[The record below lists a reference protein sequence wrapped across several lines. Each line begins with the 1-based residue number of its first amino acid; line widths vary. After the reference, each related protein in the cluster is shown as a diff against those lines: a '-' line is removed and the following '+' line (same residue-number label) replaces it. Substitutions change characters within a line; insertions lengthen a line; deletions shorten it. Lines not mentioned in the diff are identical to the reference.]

1 MEIGEFYCQ
10 ELVRAKQLELGKILG
25 TINPAN
31 VLTKHVPAAEL
42 KSQLENIGMIN
53 LDEFPELRAQL
64 DTAEALR
71 IAATMTAEE
80 VNASD
85 RVPKLAGH
93 KHKSDLSLTTPW
105 KPKLATSVTALQ
117 VVAASCLLTTCKA
130 QDSDEDSPGA
140 SGSSSALMWILA
152 SILVVYAA
160 YKLMKEL
167 LIDAVWAYNCSRN
180 LLRDFFPDAEPET
193 EADPMIAITM
203 SQEHSHVPHLDLISD
218 ISETADHLAASAA
231 GESQSSASAPEAAQ
245 DQGGGRASS
254 SSNASVELSPTALP
268 EPTAPVASA
277 TENATIGLTLFPN
290 RRPNAQQAL
299 RHPVNSDAVAGHR
312 PASSATSHTSGDA
325 HSEIATMMPV
335 MASVPVVRFRTGN
348 GRGKSGNPDNPSSS
362 SASSTQLNVTSAVT
376 RAQRIQHAAERILS
390 EATVFYS
397 NNGLQTGVFHSV
409 ANCGYLQVSRNIMR
423 RTLSWSI
430 QRQHRPCEACRT
442 NTVSRL
448 IQEYNTYLELA
459 DTLDQPG

>member
-1 MEIGEFYCQ
+1 M
-10 ELVRAKQLELGKILG
+10 
-25 TINPAN
+25 
-31 VLTKHVPAAEL
+31 
-42 KSQLENIGMIN
+42 
-53 LDEFPELRAQL
+53 
-64 DTAEALR
+64 
-71 IAATMTAEE
+71 
-80 VNASD
+80 
-85 RVPKLAGH
+85 
-93 KHKSDLSLTTPW
+93 
-105 KPKLATSVTALQ
+105 
-117 VVAASCLLTTCKA
+117 
-130 QDSDEDSPGA
+130 
-140 SGSSSALMWILA
+140 
-152 SILVVYAA
+152 
-160 YKLMKEL
+160 
-167 LIDAVWAYNCSRN
+167 
-180 LLRDFFPDAEPET
+180 
-193 EADPMIAITM
+193 
-203 SQEHSHVPHLDLISD
+203 
-218 ISETADHLAASAA
+218 AA
-231 GESQSSASAPEAAQ
+231 GESQSRASAPEAAQ
-245 DQGGGRASS
+245 DQGGGRATS
-254 SSNASVELSPTALP
+254 SSNASVELSPSALP